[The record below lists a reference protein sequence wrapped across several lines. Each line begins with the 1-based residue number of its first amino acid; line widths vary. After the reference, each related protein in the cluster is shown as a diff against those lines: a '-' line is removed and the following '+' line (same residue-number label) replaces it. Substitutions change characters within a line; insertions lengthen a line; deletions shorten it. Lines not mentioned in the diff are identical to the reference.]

1 MIQLKEDTSF
11 CDLLVSAHPELLP
24 KAGEGSLPHDAIPHG
39 TTVLAL
45 KYRDGVMIAGD
56 RMAVEGFNISDRRM
70 EKVHRTDAHSAM
82 AIAGAAGP
90 CMEMVRLFQTELEHY
105 EKMEGAELST
115 AGKANKLGQMIKA
128 NLPMAVQ
135 GLVVIPVFVGYD
147 VHEGVGKIYKYD
159 ITGGTWEEDD
169 FYSVGSGGKDAR
181 MTIKKRF
188 RPDLDREEALAIALE
203 ALQDAADE
211 TLGTAGI
218 DLERAIYPTV
228 KTVTADGINDVPDEV
243 VHDVYMER
251 VAPRRVAN
259 RKPATRPQPQPQGG

>member
-1 MIQLKEDTSF
+1 MIELKDDASF
-11 CDLLVSAHPELLP
+11 FDLLQATLP
-24 KAGEGSLPHDAIPHG
+24 QTAAPAAAAAGLPPDAIPHG
-39 TTVLAL
+39 TTVLAM

-90 CMEMVRLFQTELEHY
+90 CLEMVRIFRTELEHY

-115 AGKANKLGQMIKA
+115 AGKANRLGQMIRA

-147 VHEGVGKIYKYD
+147 LHDGTGRIFKYD
-159 ITGGTWEEDD
+159 VTGGTYEETD
-169 FYSVGSGGKDAR
+169 FHSTGSGGKDAR
-181 MTIKKRF
+181 GTLKKF
-188 RPDLDREEALAIALE
+188 HRPEMEMEEALALSLE

-218 DLERAIYPTV
+218 DLERGIFPIV
-228 KTVTADGINDVPDEV
+228 KTVTAEGLQDLSDDTVRRV
-243 VHDVYMER
+243 FVER
-251 VAPRRVAN
+251 VQPTRQPGANHDRR
-259 RKPATRPQPQPQGG
+259 